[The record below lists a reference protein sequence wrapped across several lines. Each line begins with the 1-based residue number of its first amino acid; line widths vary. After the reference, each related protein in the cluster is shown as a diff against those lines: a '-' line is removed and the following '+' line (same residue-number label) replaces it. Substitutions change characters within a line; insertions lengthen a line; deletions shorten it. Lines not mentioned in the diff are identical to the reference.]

1 MSHALHLAGARD
13 EFRRVLERA
22 SSVSWTDEN
31 FFGWWSYETGLIE
44 RFGPLLQSMRDEVLF

>member
-1 MSHALHLAGARD
+1 MHLAGARD
-13 EFRRVLERA
+13 ESRRVLERA

-44 RFGPLLQSMRDEVLF
+44 RFGPLLQSMRDEVIF